1 MQGWVGPLKFWGRLA
16 LMAALSAVEPSLA
29 ETPPGQWTTCTDS
42 VAPSRDLQI
51 AACTA
56 VIRVRHPANAE
67 LAAAYY
73 NRGHAYA
80 EKSQPIRAL
89 ADFEHALQL
98 KPNYPEAL
106 LGRGEILAQ
115 KGKWRRAVWDYDRAI
130 QLKPDFADA
139 YVDRAIALDTLH
151 EYSRAIADFDHALSL
166 RPSDSWLE
174 FLREGAK
181 LANGDVSGH
190 DAIARAKEPYERPL
204 TGPNP

>member
-1 MQGWVGPLKFWGRLA
+1 MNGWRRLA
-16 LMAALSAVEPSLA
+16 LTAATVALSVIEPALA
-29 ETPPGQWTTCTDS
+29 TPGEWTSCIESTAS
-42 VAPSRDLQI
+42 SRDLQI

-56 VIRVRHPANAE
+56 VIRSRHPATAE
-67 LAAAYY
+67 LPVAYY

-89 ADFEHALQL
+89 ADFERALQL

-130 QLKPDFADA
+130 RLKPDFADA

-151 EYSRAIADFDHALSL
+151 EYSRAIADFDHALRL
-166 RPSDSWLE
+166 RPNDSWLE

-190 DAIARAKEPYERPL
+190 DAIARAKEPYEKSL

>member
-1 MQGWVGPLKFWGRLA
+1 MNCWRRLA
-16 LMAALSAVEPSLA
+16 LTAAIGALSVIEPALA
-29 ETPPGQWTTCTDS
+29 ETLGPSTTCTES
-42 VAPSRDLQI
+42 AAPSRDPQI

-56 VIRVRHPANAE
+56 VIRSRHPVQAE
-67 LAAAYY
+67 LPVAYY

-89 ADFEHALQL
+89 ADFERALEL

-130 QLKPDFADA
+130 RLKPGFADA
-139 YVDRAIALDTLH
+139 YVDRAIAFDTLH
-151 EYSRAIADFDHALSL
+151 EYRRAIADFDQALKL
-166 RPSDSWLE
+166 RPNDPWLE
-174 FLREGAK
+174 FLRKGAR

-190 DAIARAKEPYERPL
+190 DAIARAKEPYEKPL
-204 TGPNP
+204 AGPNP